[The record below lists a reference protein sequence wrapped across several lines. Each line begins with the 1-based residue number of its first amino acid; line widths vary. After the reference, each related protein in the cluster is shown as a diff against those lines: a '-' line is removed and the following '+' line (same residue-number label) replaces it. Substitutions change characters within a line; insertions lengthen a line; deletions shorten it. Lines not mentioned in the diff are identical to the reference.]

1 MKDEFYKFYDQH
13 AEVGKVVKIAKSHY
27 TLLFGNGIDE
37 SSGNAYVWRM
47 DYDHLPTKLE
57 AKSDVDKL
65 INGLT
70 DGKILSGLRWH
81 DTPVWLSTENQFN
94 FKCAYDIAVQTGG
107 ASLPATYKLGED
119 GQGLPIYHTF
129 ETLDDFTDFYM
140 SCVGWIQQC
149 ISDGWAEKDGVD
161 YDAMLDG
168 MND

>member
-1 MKDEFYKFYDQH
+1 MNGDFYKVYGFEEAHNGLLELSAKHFVLFY
-13 AEVGKVVKIAKSHY
+13 G
-27 TLLFGNGIDE
+27 FGTDDLGGWN
-37 SSGNAYVWRM
+37 WRK
-47 DYDHLPTKLE
+47 DYDHVPD
-57 AKSDVDKL
+57 KSELRADVERI
-65 INGLT
+65 INGNT
-70 DGKILSGLRWH
+70 DARILSGMVWQGKQ
-81 DTPVWLSTENQFN
+81 VWLSTENQFN